1 MRAKC
6 EISKEV
12 LTNVLYYFSKN
23 LPAFS
28 VMEIQ
33 RASEH
38 PGDAYLYMVI
48 AKRKENPF
56 PGIMGDYSCWTSWN
70 ESTQSL
76 NCGHYGLKTLQEARE
91 ICKEHFY
98 RVI

>member
-1 MRAKC
+1 MRAKS

-12 LTNVLYYFSKN
+12 LTNVLNYFSEN
-23 LPAFS
+23 LPHFS
-28 VMEIQ
+28 VVEIR

-38 PGDAYLYMVI
+38 PDDSYLYMVI

-76 NCGHYGLKTLQEARE
+76 NYGHYGLKTLQDARE
-91 ICKEHFY
+91 ICQEKFL
-98 RVI
+98 RIF